1 LVSRLLS
8 QIVYFGF
15 IAFKV
20 ASNLLRVPYYLA
32 RNPRGFAHR
41 ARRWVDEIINLDINL
56 LNPIEPLDLDG
67 LSRLMGKRE
76 SCLELRFD
84 SRYGN
89 INLLESVALS
99 YVVRAAEP
107 RTVFEIGTFDGF
119 STYHLA
125 KNSGKDTRIY
135 TLNLPV
141 EEGAAESFSPYSLI
155 EYRGDSS
162 THAELRDRGLG
173 SIYKATDAAYKVAQ
187 LFGDSLTYDYTPFLG
202 QVDLIFIDGGHS
214 YRHVT
219 SDTDNALRMVS
230 DRGIIVWHDFNTQHR
245 DIHRFLRRLGRRKK
259 LYHIIDTRL
268 VLYFHAGTPGP
279 RNDK

>member
-1 LVSRLLS
+1 MVSRLLS

-15 IAFKV
+15 VAFKV
-20 ASNLLRVPYYLA
+20 ASNLLRSPYYLA

-41 ARRWVDEIINLDINL
+41 ARRWVDEIINLEINL

-76 SCLELRFD
+76 PRLELRFD

-125 KNSGKDTRIY
+125 KNSGKNTKIY

-141 EEGAAESFSPYSLI
+141 EQGAAESFSPYSLI

>member
-1 LVSRLLS
+1 MLVSRLLS

-15 IAFKV
+15 VAFKV
-20 ASNLLRVPYYLA
+20 ASNLLRSPYYLA

-41 ARRWVDEIINLDINL
+41 ARRWVDEIINLEINL

-76 SCLELRFD
+76 PRLELRFD

-141 EEGAAESFSPYSLI
+141 EEGAAENFSPYSLI

-245 DIHRFLRRLGRRKK
+245 DIHRFLRRMGTRKK

-268 VLYFHAGTPGP
+268 VLYFHAGTPGSH
-279 RNDK
+279 

>member
-1 LVSRLLS
+1 MVSRLLS

-41 ARRWVDEIINLDINL
+41 ARRWVDEIINLEINL

-99 YVVRAAEP
+99 YIVHAAEP

-173 SIYKATDAAYKVAQ
+173 SIYKATEAAYKVTQ